1 MIKILSLFLT
11 SGICNAVLIGHN
23 GAHGNF
29 YPDYSSYEGVSND
42 YEGHHVL
49 PTVSVPI
56 HSVSAAPF
64 HDVAHHDHQPHHD
77 FHQQQHDLHQAHHEL
92 HQAHHELHQAQHEL
106 HQAHHELQAHHEHE
120 AHHVPIEHHDHGED
134 HDYYSHPKYTF
145 NYGVHDPH
153 TGDVKTQHEV
163 RDGDVVHGSYS
174 VNEPDGSVRI
184 VEYTADDHNGFNAVV
199 KKVEPSLH
207 PAPHH
212 HTVAHHPGPAPVHVG
227 KYISAAPDYYG
238 YEFDKHHLV

>member
-1 MIKILSLFLT
+1 MCS
-11 SGICNAVLIGHN
+11 AVLIGHN
-23 GAHGNF
+23 GGHGNF
-29 YPDYSSYEGVSND
+29 YPDYSGYEGVSND

-56 HSVSAAPF
+56 HAVSAAPF
-64 HDVAHHDHQPHHD
+64 HAVNHHDIHH
-77 FHQQQHDLHQAHHEL
+77 HDLHPHH
-92 HQAHHELHQAQHEL
+92 A
-106 HQAHHELQAHHEHE
+106 
-120 AHHVPIEHHDHGED
+120 PSEHHDHSED

-153 TGDVKTQHEV
+153 TGDVKTQHEI

-212 HTVAHHPGPAPVHVG
+212 HTVAHHHPAPAPVHVG
-227 KYISAAPDYYG
+227 KYVSAGPDYYG
-238 YEFDKHHLV
+238 YEFDKHHLI